1 MRPHLPSIWPAP
13 DVAHHSIHMSCLR
26 CVGGVDHHL
35 CRATHRHSPLG
46 RERER
51 EKRLAYL
58 SRGAKAEAT
67 RLLAHSSS
75 HPRPASQPEEAALAL
90 PLLYEC
96 VSCVTPTPS
105 PRQTTRTVALRTG
118 IVLTSIEALRD
129 ARMSSCTADISPN
142 HPRIPNAP
150 RVCHDG
156 GGPLGSA
163 IIHSHHVT
171 PSLRSRSDQGI
182 TCLQSRPR
190 EHIDAPPANPACCRP
205 RRLDSALPW
214 QSDHRK
220 TLHRARFAPPPPPGP
235 QTNRRP
241 HPLYRPAISHP
252 HPLSIDRSNHLSL
265 VSLQRHSLNSSLHL
279 EQATSLTSA

>member
-13 DVAHHSIHMSCLR
+13 DVAHHSIHMSCWQ

-58 SRGAKAEAT
+58 SRGAKAEGT

-163 IIHSHHVT
+163 IIHT
-171 PSLRSRSDQGI
+171 PCDAVPAESI
-182 TCLQSRPR
+182 RPR
-190 EHIDAPPANPACCRP
+190 HNLPAESSSRAHRRAACQSGVLPATP
-205 RRLDSALPW
+205 
-214 QSDHRK
+214 
-220 TLHRARFAPPPPPGP
+220 ARQCLAM
-235 QTNRRP
+235 
-241 HPLYRPAISHP
+241 A
-252 HPLSIDRSNHLSL
+252 
-265 VSLQRHSLNSSLHL
+265 V
-279 EQATSLTSA
+279 